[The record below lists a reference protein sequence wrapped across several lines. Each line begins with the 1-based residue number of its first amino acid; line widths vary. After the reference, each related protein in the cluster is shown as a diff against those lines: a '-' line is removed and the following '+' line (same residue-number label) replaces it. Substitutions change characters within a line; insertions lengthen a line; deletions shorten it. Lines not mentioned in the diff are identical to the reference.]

1 MPPARTESPTAN
13 GQRRKRALS
22 TLTNLAMPGRMLT
35 KSHPVLSIPRYIEL
49 FGPLLFPLHRLALL
63 RRRIL
68 LVTQPPV
75 QQACEFG
82 LCSLLMWHCLVLTNL
97 VYDISVLSTISSAL
111 AEQLPPESS
120 QFMRLSPLFTVG
132 VHDIPTLSSK
142 QDDPEGWVACTTD
155 EILSMKKD
163 LYDYVVELPS
173 NGTQRWPRIKN
184 SSGAEVRATHR
195 DLRRWRFLRRAL
207 HRSSQQP
214 RYTDDDDTD
223 RAIDDDA
230 DEGTGLLMPGSFD
243 DPDSDRYDAVVEP
256 TSWSALAYSG
266 FIWWA
271 SAGERDA
278 ALDQEEEQDAVLNGD
293 LEHAPPAPEPH
304 QYRDEPDAD
313 DDSPEQNSPETDST
327 LHMELLAY
335 FHRYSH
341 QIFSGAASVI
351 DTEASAG
358 DESDAEGDVE
368 VIIGE
373 DDLRR
378 MGLDG
383 WSEKDREFVVDMM
396 AMYFGKRAVVHG
408 AGIDCCG
415 IRIC

>member
-1 MPPARTESPTAN
+1 
-13 GQRRKRALS
+13 
-22 TLTNLAMPGRMLT
+22 MLT
-35 KSHPVLSIPRYIEL
+35 KSHPVLSIPNYIDL

-75 QQACEFG
+75 QLACKFG
-82 LCSLLMWHCLVLTNL
+82 MSSHALYTDVMSLTAV
-97 VYDISVLSTISSAL
+97 VYDVSVLSTISSAL
-111 AEQLPPESS
+111 AEQLPPGSS
-120 QFMRLSPLFTVG
+120 PFMRLSPLFTVG
-132 VHDIPTLSSK
+132 VHDIPFLSSRRN
-142 QDDPEGWVACTTD
+142 DSEGWIACTTD
-155 EILSMKKD
+155 EILSMKND

-173 NGTQRWPRIKN
+173 SSKQRWPRIK
-184 SSGAEVRATHR
+184 SSGGAEIRATQR
-195 DLRRWRFLRRAL
+195 DLRRWRSLKHAL
-207 HRSSQQP
+207 YRSSQQP
-214 RYTDDDDTD
+214 RYTDEDEAD
-223 RAIDDDA
+223 RAVDDG
-230 DEGTGLLMPGSFD
+230 DETVGLLSQPAAFE

-278 ALDQEEEQDAVLNGD
+278 ALDQEEEQDDTLNGD
-293 LEHAPPAPEPH
+293 LEHAPPPPLSDSH
-304 QYRDEPDAD
+304 QYRDEPDVD
-313 DDSPEQNSPETDST
+313 EDGGSPEEAVEIDST

-341 QIFSGAASVI
+341 QILSGAASVI
-351 DTEASAG
+351 ETEAGATDG
-358 DESDAEGDVE
+358 SDDEGDGEE
-368 VIIGE
+368 VIVGE

-383 WSEKDREFVVDMM
+383 WSEKDREFVIDMVS
-396 AMYFGKRAVVHG
+396 MYFGKRAVVHG